1 MGMGHDEIFRLAIL
15 ALTAIVLP
23 IGLYYRIKSQATGEA
38 LDRRQE
44 GLFILATLRPI
55 GLLILIS
62 VVAYMVNPRSM
73 AWSSLAVPVWLR
85 CLGVGVALVG
95 AVLLTWTFRSIGT
108 NITDTV
114 VTRKHHVLI
123 TDGPYRWVRH
133 PFYGSVALFVLG
145 IAMMAA
151 NWFILLAGVAVLSLL
166 VLRTRKEEEN
176 LVARFGDAYRV
187 YMDSTGRF
195 FPRGRS

>member
-1 MGMGHDEIFRLAIL
+1 MGMGHDEIFRLAII

-23 IGLYYRIKSQATGEA
+23 IGLYHRIKSQATREE

-55 GLLILIS
+55 GLLLLVSI
-62 VVAYMVNPRSM
+62 VAYIVSPRSM
-73 AWSSLAVPVWLR
+73 AWSSLALPVWLR
-85 CLGVGVALVG
+85 CLGVGVALVA

-114 VTRKHHVLI
+114 VTRKQHVLI
-123 TDGPYRWVRH
+123 THGPYRWVRH

-145 IAMMAA
+145 IALMAA
-151 NWFILLAGVAVLSLL
+151 NWFMLLGGAAAVSLL

-187 YMDSTGRF
+187 YMNSTGRF